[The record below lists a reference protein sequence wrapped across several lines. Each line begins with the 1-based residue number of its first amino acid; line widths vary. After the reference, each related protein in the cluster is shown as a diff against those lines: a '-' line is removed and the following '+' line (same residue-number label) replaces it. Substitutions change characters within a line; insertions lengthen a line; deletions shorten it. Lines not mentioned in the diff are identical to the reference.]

1 MGFIDDTLT
10 LLRTGGNLRPSVEK
24 LLLDYF
30 SIYWREHPTTDEQR
44 QKVIDLIQQRVS
56 MTDQDVLRSIL
67 NRRIPPFKAAG
78 ILDKI
83 VDEVYGGSST
93 YFLKKLVG

>member
-1 MGFIDDTLT
+1 
-10 LLRTGGNLRPSVEK
+10 LLLTGGNLRPSVEK
-24 LLLDYF
+24 LLLNNF
-30 SIYWREHPTTDEQR
+30 SIYWREHPTTDEKR
-44 QKVIDLIQQRVS
+44 QKVIELIRQRVS

-83 VDEVYGGSST
+83 VDEVYGGNST